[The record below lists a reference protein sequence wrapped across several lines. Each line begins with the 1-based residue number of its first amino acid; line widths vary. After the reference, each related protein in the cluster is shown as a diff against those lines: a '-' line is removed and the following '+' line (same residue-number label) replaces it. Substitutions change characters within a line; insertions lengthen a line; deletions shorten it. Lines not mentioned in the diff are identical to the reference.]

1 MKRAIKFYNLISR
14 GNSFFIVDDLKSLNQ
29 LFSREINNQADGV
42 IVLTNS
48 LTADAHFTIYNKDK
62 SRAKICGNGLACAAF
77 YLKKIRK
84 IDKEIYTFLTDN
96 GYYNVK
102 ISDFV
107 EVNFPL
113 PSFIYSKN
121 DSCLINAGNLHY
133 IDLVNSFST
142 DKMIKMNEYFDDKI
156 NIHQVKKIDE
166 THFKYIS
173 LESGVGFTKSCISGA
188 VSIYF
193 FLKNK
198 YGISGKIFL
207 IASGGILQ
215 IEEKDNMIVVRTE
228 VNIVYQGI
236 IYES

>member
-173 LESGVGFTKSCISGA
+173 LESGVGFTKSCISG
-188 VSIYF
+188 
-193 FLKNK
+193 
-198 YGISGKIFL
+198 KIFL

-228 VNIVYQGI
+228 VDIVYQGI